1 MISYT
6 VKNKKHKNN
15 NLRQTILTRFYKVL
29 DASEMNP
36 VEENPEELMHRL
48 HFIVSR
54 EKKWRRK
61 WEGEGRG
68 VMPIISQVVLKQLTE
83 PLRFHPKDPAP
94 A

>member
-15 NLRQTILTRFYKVL
+15 NLRQTILTKFYKVL

-54 EKKWRRK
+54 EKSG
-61 WEGEGRG
+61 GENGKGRG
-68 VMPIISQVVLKQLTE
+68 GV
-83 PLRFHPKDPAP
+83 
-94 A
+94 